1 MSTIREPSFR
11 LPVIPP
17 PEPCDTDQSAF
28 HCMPVSRCSSWGYT
42 IYLNRECS
50 QIAVDEHSSN
60 NTRAD
65 EAELVPKAVAQE
77 PSVYDV
83 VEGQERCRRSD

>member
-1 MSTIREPSFR
+1 MSRTANTRHDIVCAMRPMSTIREPSFR

-17 PEPCDTDQSAF
+17 PEPCDTDQSVF
-28 HCMPVSRCSSWGYT
+28 HGMPVCRSWGYT

-65 EAELVPKAVAQE
+65 KAKLVPKAVA
-77 PSVYDV
+77 
-83 VEGQERCRRSD
+83 